1 MAALCSAHRS
11 SRRGHQEH
19 VAPGSKKDIQTDSTG
34 QSGPFRPLGESRA
47 ICTNSLELY
56 ICTNIPYR
64 YMYYTILP
72 VPLRYPGRS
81 IWIYSNY
88 FDFLAT
94 DPPSS
99 TPQGKALGPDRQG
112 QSESSMAGARSPAF
126 DSATAAGP
134 NALVLSFAVSFL
146 VLAAFNQTVLFL
158 PPSTP

>member
-94 DPPSS
+94 DA
-99 TPQGKALGPDRQG
+99 TGRKAFHPVARQG
-112 QSESSMAGARSPAF
+112 LAGHTRANAR
-126 DSATAAGP
+126 
-134 NALVLSFAVSFL
+134 
-146 VLAAFNQTVLFL
+146 
-158 PPSTP
+158 